1 MGATPWEARPPRVP
15 FIALGWQR
23 SLDNMCRQDIPG
35 IPEDPDAGWSS
46 GSSLG
51 S

>member
-1 MGATPWEARPPRVP
+1 MAATPWEARPLRVP
-15 FIALGWQR
+15 RIVAAATHHT
-23 SLDNMCRQDIPG
+23 
-35 IPEDPDAGWSS
+35 DAGWSS

>member
-1 MGATPWEARPPRVP
+1 MLKKVLIVLVIG
-15 FIALGWQR
+15 
-23 SLDNMCRQDIPG
+23 
-35 IPEDPDAGWSS
+35 PEVLTLHLNTAGWSS